1 MKSLRYFQRLKATGI
16 LMGKVVAV
24 CGMPGSGKGE
34 FAAILHRQHIPILS
48 MGDMVR
54 REVTLR
60 GLEESP
66 TIFGEVAHDLRQTFG
81 KNVLAVRLVSAVN
94 DLLASNEIV
103 LIEGMRGTD
112 EYDVFAEQW
121 GQHFVSVAIDAHE
134 DIRFER
140 IQSRGRSEDGSRIE
154 FEQRN
159 AREIG
164 WGLDI
169 LLNNAHVTLQN
180 NGTLEQFS
188 NDVSA
193 WLTLFRG
200 SIEH

>member
-1 MKSLRYFQRLKATGI
+1 
-16 LMGKVVAV
+16 MGKVVAV

-34 FAAILHRQHIPILS
+34 FAAILASQHIPILS

-54 REVTLR
+54 REVNLR

-81 KNVLAVRLVSAVN
+81 KNVLAVRLVAAVN
-94 DLLASNEIV
+94 DLMASNEIV

-112 EYDVFAEQW
+112 EYNVFAEQW
-121 GQHFVSVAIDAHE
+121 GQHFVSVAIEANE
-134 DIRFER
+134 DIRYER
-140 IQSRGRSEDGSRIE
+140 IQSRGRSEDGSREE

-164 WGLDI
+164 WGLNT
-169 LLNNAHVTLQN
+169 LLQTAHVTLQN
-180 NGTLEQFS
+180 NGTLDQFS

-193 WLTLFRG
+193 WLDSFRA